1 MDSEM
6 DTSPEGHQNIEN
18 RSQKPSTTAISTI
31 VLNSKP
37 IQLVVAILQVS
48 LKQIIFYSLIPVLFQ
63 IKWRVNNVTTY
74 NIKYNSIIT
83 HVQFCLFIAQESKL

>member
-1 MDSEM
+1 MDSET
-6 DTSPEGHQNIEN
+6 DTSAEDHRNNED

-48 LKQIIFYSLIPVLFQ
+48 LSKNFVFYRIPVL
-63 IKWRVNNVTTY
+63 
-74 NIKYNSIIT
+74 
-83 HVQFCLFIAQESKL
+83 LF